1 MQWPCLLFAIKCWST
16 ITKKHIMCEIPPEK
30 NPAQT
35 YFPATKHPYIML
47 SPPKCPTLHV
57 FSKSILHSIPCCPQ
71 GRECGCKFLK
81 SPTRKVATQGE
92 TSTYVQIS
100 QWMDSVTTTAQTM
113 KFSITSFFSKCNQI
127 PKKLRIWS
135 HLLKKS
141 VMENLIFCAVHL
153 ARFLEVVYYIND
165 TTHWLFI

>member
-1 MQWPCLLFAIKCWST
+1 MAVLVACHQVLKYNH
-16 ITKKHIMCEIPPEK
+16 KKHTMCVIPPEK
-30 NPAQT
+30 NPGQT
-35 YFPATKHPYIML
+35 YFPAIKHPCIML

-57 FSKSILHSIPCCPQ
+57 FPKSILHSIPCFPQ

-81 SPTRKVATQGE
+81 SPTSKVATQGE

-100 QWMDSVTTTAQTM
+100 QWMDSVTTAQTM
-113 KFSITSFFSKCNQI
+113 KSSITNFLSKCNQI

-153 ARFLEVVYYIND
+153 ARFLGVAY
-165 TTHWLFI
+165 

>member
-1 MQWPCLLFAIKCWST
+1 MAVLVACHQVLKYNH
-16 ITKKHIMCEIPPEK
+16 KKHTMCVIPPEK
-30 NPAQT
+30 NPGQT
-35 YFPATKHPYIML
+35 YFPAIKHPCIML

-57 FSKSILHSIPCCPQ
+57 FPKSILHSIPCFPQ

-81 SPTRKVATQGE
+81 SPTSKVATQGE

-100 QWMDSVTTTAQTM
+100 QWMDSVTTAQTM
-113 KFSITSFFSKCNQI
+113 KFSITNFLSKCNQI

-153 ARFLEVVYYIND
+153 ARFLGVAY
-165 TTHWLFI
+165 

>member
-1 MQWPCLLFAIKCWST
+1 MAVLVACHQVLKYNH
-16 ITKKHIMCEIPPEK
+16 KKHTMCVIPPEK
-30 NPAQT
+30 NPGQT
-35 YFPATKHPYIML
+35 YFPAIKHPCIML

-57 FSKSILHSIPCCPQ
+57 FPKSILHSIPCFPQ

-81 SPTRKVATQGE
+81 SPTSKVATQGE

-100 QWMDSVTTTAQTM
+100 QWMDSVTTAQTM
-113 KFSITSFFSKCNQI
+113 KFSITNFFSKCNQI
-127 PKKLRIWS
+127 PKKLWIWS

-153 ARFLEVVYYIND
+153 ARFLGVAY
-165 TTHWLFI
+165 

>member
-1 MQWPCLLFAIKCWST
+1 MAVLVACHQVLKYNH
-16 ITKKHIMCEIPPEK
+16 KKHTMCVIPPEK
-30 NPAQT
+30 NPGQT
-35 YFPATKHPYIML
+35 YFPAIKHPCIML

-57 FSKSILHSIPCCPQ
+57 FPKSILHSIPCFPQ
-71 GRECGCKFLK
+71 GRECGYKFLK
-81 SPTRKVATQGE
+81 SPTSKVATQGE

-100 QWMDSVTTTAQTM
+100 QWMDSVTTAQTM
-113 KFSITSFFSKCNQI
+113 KFSITNFLSKCNQI

-153 ARFLEVVYYIND
+153 ARFLGVAY
-165 TTHWLFI
+165 